1 MLVRDLA
8 SMRTV
13 DITSTLGVSLALTFA
28 CPLPYRSDY
37 PGHTLYYDTGGVPRC
52 AGCGE
57 RIYEDLGE
65 RGGIDF
71 ATITDVII
79 EEEPW

>member
-28 CPLPYRSDY
+28 CSTPYRADY
-37 PGHTLYYDTGGVPRC
+37 PGHTLYYDKSGVPLC
-52 AGCGE
+52 AGCRE
-57 RIYEDLGE
+57 RLYEDLGE
-65 RGGIDF
+65 RGGVDF